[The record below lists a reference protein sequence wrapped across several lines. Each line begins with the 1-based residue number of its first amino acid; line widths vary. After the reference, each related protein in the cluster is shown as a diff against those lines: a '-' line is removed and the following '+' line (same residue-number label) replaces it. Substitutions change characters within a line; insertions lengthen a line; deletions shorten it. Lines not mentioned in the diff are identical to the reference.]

1 MFPSF
6 QTGPAH
12 WPSWILQTVGLASLH
27 NCMRQFLKINLF
39 LFLSPLP
46 HSCSSIYICTH
57 THTLLIY
64 FLLAL
69 LLLWRTLT
77 NAHPYHWSLEGRP
90 FSSSG
95 LSEME
100 AHGHGPLDVFG
111 QAPTQSLQDTP
122 KALKL
127 LCQALHL
134 LFQLLDLLGLPRT
147 WQRRGG
153 IRLRGWS
160 LPPRDL
166 LSPAP
171 AKGQSPS

>member
-1 MFPSF
+1 MSLIQTIVNRILKAGWKRTPAPWLLNWDVSLFRTSDSDTFLSVFLDPMFPSF

-64 FLLAL
+64 FLFVL

-100 AHGHGPLDVFG
+100 AHGLGPIH
-111 QAPTQSLQDTP
+111 SLSSCHHWHFT
-122 KALKL
+122 
-127 LCQALHL
+127 
-134 LFQLLDLLGLPRT
+134 
-147 WQRRGG
+147 
-153 IRLRGWS
+153 
-160 LPPRDL
+160 
-166 LSPAP
+166 
-171 AKGQSPS
+171 